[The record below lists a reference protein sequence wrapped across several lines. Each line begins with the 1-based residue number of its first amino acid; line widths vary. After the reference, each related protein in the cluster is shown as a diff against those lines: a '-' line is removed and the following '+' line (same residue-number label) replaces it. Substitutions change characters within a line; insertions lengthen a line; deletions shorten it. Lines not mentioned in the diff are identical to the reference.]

1 MKKSNAYYVYNQC
14 KVCKNR
20 KERIQIITDSLKEGK
35 ITKKEA
41 EEIKRKLIKK
51 PTSYLVYSILKKYSS
66 VNNRLTREDIIKK
79 IEEDYGVKI
88 ESKDTISAAIEE
100 IGYINYVD
108 LKENTFDKFNESTI
122 VKAGNTG
129 FFLLDS
135 EKLSLGEITFIVNAI
150 LSSVSLTKKE
160 SEEFIKKILKLGES
174 DITFHD
180 LLNLKENYSYNSSLI
195 KIETNS
201 TLDKLS
207 LITRAKENKKDITF
221 ETGIGLINNEIDLK
235 KEFNNKKTTITMTPY
250 YIFSKNGKEIVI
262 GSVANTNYDYSK
274 PESNF
279 NRKYLMY
286 LCYVQN
292 MENIQILDTST
303 PFKIY
308 NKINFDIFVSKFING
323 QTFIKE
329 GPFYPAQ
336 LEIIEY
342 ICLVKS
348 IYGLKILIDF
358 FNLPFKN
365 QKQKKKINIT
375 EDIKNNYVI
384 PLNEKEQ
391 NRLIKES
398 NKYRYKIRFTTDYFK
413 MDAFISYIKMYC
425 FDCLIFKKSIAG
437 PLRIIYSK
445 EKYGKELINKYNL
458 ENERNYN
465 LTYIDNLTKLLAIKY
480 KIGESSDELK
490 HYLIRNKLIEEPF
503 INNKLKIATKYYY
516 DNFKNKSNKEIFENL
531 NNNQVKYL
539 YKHLNFKE
547 LTYFELNL
555 EFLNGLNILQNI
567 DKNHNIDINNSF
579 IIGEENNKLI
589 TCNLDNIWYQGITGV
604 GKSIFISSLITD
616 LINLDNNYKF
626 VIYNDKGFYEYDVD
640 KEYLF
645 KLLIKNKEELL
656 NFINSYQVNDQE
668 NLVLIL
674 DGVDFALVHE
684 LGFEE
689 FNKIINKILSEKKI
703 ILILTSQGR
712 QFLSKENSDLFNI
725 KIIKPENKDNDIII
739 NNEGYTYNILRF
751 EQFR

>member
-20 KERIQIITDSLKEGK
+20 KERIQIISDSLKAGK

-41 EEIKRKLIKK
+41 EDIKRKLIKK

-108 LKENTFDKFNESTI
+108 LKENTFDKFKESTI

-180 LLNLKENYSYNSSLI
+180 LLNVKENYSYNSSLI

-207 LITRAKENKKDITF
+207 LLTRAKENKKDITF
-221 ETGIGLINNEIDLK
+221 ETGVGLINNEVDLK
-235 KEFNNKKTTITMTPY
+235 NEFNNKKTTITMTPY

-262 GSVANTNYDYSK
+262 GTIANINFNYSK

-308 NKINFDIFVSKFING
+308 NKINFDMFISKFING
-323 QTFIKE
+323 ETFIKE
-329 GPFYPAQ
+329 GPFHPAQ
-336 LEIIEY
+336 LNLIRY
-342 ICLVKS
+342 LCLVKS
-348 IYGLKILIDF
+348 IYELKILIDF
-358 FNLPFKN
+358 FNLSFKT
-365 QKQKKKINIT
+365 QKQKKEINIS
-375 EDIKNNYVI
+375 EDIKNNSVI
-384 PLNEKEQ
+384 SLSKSEQ
-391 NRLIKES
+391 NKLIKES
-398 NKYRYKIRFTTDYFK
+398 SKYRYTIRFSTDYFK
-413 MDAFISYIKMYC
+413 MDSFISYIKMYRL
-425 FDCLIFKKSIAG
+425 DYLIFNKSTSG

-445 EKYGKELINKYNL
+445 EEYSKELIKKFNL

-480 KIGESSDELK
+480 KIGERSDELK
-490 HYLIRNKLIEEPF
+490 HYLIRKKLIEEPL
-503 INNKLKIATKYYY
+503 ISSKLKIAANYYY
-516 DNFKNKSNKEIFENL
+516 DNFKNKSNKDIFENL
-531 NNNQVKYL
+531 DNEQIIYL
-539 YKHLNFKE
+539 YSHLNFKE
-547 LTYFELNL
+547 LTYLELNL
-555 EFLNGLNILQNI
+555 EFLNCLNILQNL
-567 DKNHNIDINNSF
+567 DLNLDIDINNTF

-589 TCNLDNIWYQGITGV
+589 TCNLDNIWYQGISGV
-604 GKSIFISSLITD
+604 GKSTFISSLITD

-626 VIYNDKGFYEYDVD
+626 VIFNDKGIYEYDVD
-640 KEYLF
+640 KEYLL
-645 KLLIKNKEELL
+645 KPLLKNAEELI
-656 NFINSYQVNDQE
+656 NFLSSYQINDNE
-668 NLVLIL
+668 KLVLIL
-674 DGVDFALVHE
+674 DGPDFDLTYQ
-684 LGFEE
+684 LGIKE
-689 FNKIINKILSEKKI
+689 FNKLINKILTEKKI
-703 ILILTSQGR
+703 ILILTSQG
-712 QFLSKENSDLFNI
+712 QEFLTKENSNLFNI
-725 KIIKPENKDNDIII
+725 KINKTENKDNGIII
-739 NNEGYTYNILRF
+739 NKDGYTYSIIRF
-751 EQFR
+751 EVFR

>member
-1 MKKSNAYYVYNQC
+1 MKKSNVYYVYNQC

-20 KERIQIITDSLKEGK
+20 KERIQIINDYLKAGK

-41 EEIKRKLIKK
+41 EDIKRKLIKK

-122 VKAGNTG
+122 VKAGKTG

-135 EKLSLGEITFIVNAI
+135 EKLSLGEIAFIVNAI

-180 LLNLKENYSYNSSLI
+180 LLNVKENYSYNSSLI

-207 LITRAKENKKDITF
+207 LLTRAKENKKDITF
-221 ETGIGLINNEIDLK
+221 ETGVGLINNEVDLK
-235 KEFNNKKTTITMTPY
+235 NAFNNKKTTITMTPY

-262 GSVANTNYDYSK
+262 GSVANTNFNYLK
-274 PESNF
+274 PESNL
-279 NRKYLMY
+279 NHKYLIY

-308 NKINFDIFVSKFING
+308 NKINFDMFISKFING
-323 QTFIKE
+323 ETFIKE
-329 GPFYPAQ
+329 GTFHPAQ
-336 LEIIEY
+336 LNIIRY

-358 FNLPFKN
+358 FNLPFKT
-365 QKQKKKINIT
+365 QKQKKKINIS
-375 EDIKNNYVI
+375 EDIKNSSVI
-384 PLNEKEQ
+384 SLSKSEQ
-391 NRLIKES
+391 NKLIKES
-398 NKYRYKIRFTTDYFK
+398 SKYRYTIRFNTDYFK
-413 MDAFISYIKMYC
+413 MESFISYIKMYQL
-425 FDCLIFKKSIAG
+425 DYLIFKKDISG

-445 EKYGKELINKYNL
+445 EEYRKELINKYNI
-458 ENERNYN
+458 ENERNYK

-480 KIGESSDELK
+480 KIGEKSDELK
-490 HYLIRNKLIEEPF
+490 HYLIRNKLIEEPL
-503 INNKLKIATKYYY
+503 INGKLKIAENYYY
-516 DNFKNKSNKEIFENL
+516 DNFKNKSNKDIFENL
-531 NNNQVKYL
+531 DNDQIIYL
-539 YKHLNFKE
+539 YRHLNFKE
-547 LTYFELNL
+547 LTYLELNL
-555 EFLNGLNILQNI
+555 EFLNGLNILQNL
-567 DKNHNIDINNSF
+567 DLNLDIDINNTF

-589 TCNLDNIWYQGITGV
+589 TCNLDNIWYQGISGV
-604 GKSIFISSLITD
+604 GKSTFISSLITD

-626 VIYNDKGFYEYDVD
+626 VIYNDKGLYEYDVD
-640 KEYLF
+640 KEYLL
-645 KLLIKNKEELL
+645 KPLLKNAEELI
-656 NFINSYQVNDQE
+656 NFLSSYQINDNE
-668 NLVLIL
+668 KLVLIL
-674 DGVDFALVHE
+674 DGADFDLTYQ
-684 LGFEE
+684 LGI
-689 FNKIINKILSEKKI
+689 NKLINKILTEKKI
-703 ILILTSQGR
+703 ILILTSQG
-712 QFLSKENSDLFNI
+712 QEFLTKENSNLFNI
-725 KIIKPENKDNDIII
+725 KINKTENKENGIII
-739 NNEGYTYNILRF
+739 NKDSYTYSIIRF
-751 EQFR
+751 EVFR

>member
-20 KERIQIITDSLKEGK
+20 KERIQIINDSLKAGK

-41 EEIKRKLIKK
+41 EDIKRKLIKK

-108 LKENTFDKFNESTI
+108 LKENTFDKFKESTI
-122 VKAGNTG
+122 VKAGKTG

-180 LLNLKENYSYNSSLI
+180 LLNVKENYSYNSSLI

-207 LITRAKENKKDITF
+207 LITKAKENKKDITF
-221 ETGIGLINNEIDLK
+221 ETGVGLINNEVDLK
-235 KEFNNKKTTITMTPY
+235 NEFNNKKTTITMTPY

-262 GSVANTNYDYSK
+262 GSIANTNFNYSK
-274 PESNF
+274 PESNL
-279 NRKYLMY
+279 NHKYLIY

-308 NKINFDIFVSKFING
+308 NKINFDMFISKFING

-329 GPFYPAQ
+329 GPFHPAQ
-336 LEIIEY
+336 LNIIRY
-342 ICLVKS
+342 LCLVKS

-358 FNLPFKN
+358 FNLPFKT
-365 QKQKKKINIT
+365 QKQKKKINIS
-375 EDIKNNYVI
+375 EDIKNNHVI
-384 PLNEKEQ
+384 SLNEKEQ

-398 NKYRYKIRFTTDYFK
+398 NKYRFKIQFITDYFK
-413 MDAFISYIKMYC
+413 MESFISYIKMYR
-425 FDCLIFKKSIAG
+425 FDFLIFAKSTSG
-437 PLRIIYSK
+437 PLRIVYSK
-445 EKYGKELINKYNL
+445 EEYDKELIKKYNL

-465 LTYIDNLTKLLAIKY
+465 LTCIDNLIKLLAIKY
-480 KIGESSDELK
+480 KIGERSDELK
-490 HYLIRNKLIEEPF
+490 HYLIRNKLIEEAL
-503 INNKLKIATKYYY
+503 INSKLKIAANYYY

-531 NNNQVKYL
+531 NNDQIIYL
-539 YKHLNFKE
+539 YKSLNFKE
-547 LTYFELNL
+547 LTYIELNL

-567 DKNHNIDINNSF
+567 DKNSDIDINNFF

-604 GKSIFISSLITD
+604 GKSTFISSLITD

-626 VIYNDKGFYEYDVD
+626 VIYNDKGIYEYDVD
-640 KEYLF
+640 KEYLL
-645 KLLIKNKEELL
+645 KPLLKNAKELI
-656 NFINSYQVNDQE
+656 NFLSSYQINDNE
-668 NLVLIL
+668 KLVLIL
-674 DGVDFALVHE
+674 DGADFDLTYQ
-684 LGFEE
+684 LGIKE
-689 FNKIINKILSEKKI
+689 FNKLINKILTEKKI
-703 ILILTSQGR
+703 ILILTSQGKE
-712 QFLSKENSDLFNI
+712 FLTKENSNLFNI
-725 KIIKPENKDNDIII
+725 KINKTQNKDNGIII
-739 NNEGYTYNILRF
+739 NKDGYIYSIMRF
-751 EQFR
+751 EVFR